1 MEEDKGCNKCGIGFP
16 RISSVSSEERI
27 REHEVI
33 HHRIRCGECDRSF
46 VSSVHLN
53 YHLTY
58 NHDVRCNICRSYCE
72 TNSAEKYALV
82 AENAGKEI
90 MEIGLAEQKEATTVI
105 EEDLKC
111 IIKKVTYSHN
121 EKLQEMAKFLDAGYS
136 GQEAQEWANL
146 LYLPF
151 PLTPEKD
158 VRYNVG
164 SWVQL
169 GLYEASVDEQITK
182 VKKITVKRCHML
194 KV

>member
-1 MEEDKGCNKCGIGFP
+1 
-16 RISSVSSEERI
+16 
-27 REHEVI
+27 
-33 HHRIRCGECDRSF
+33 
-46 VSSVHLN
+46 
-53 YHLTY
+53 
-58 NHDVRCNICRSYCE
+58 
-72 TNSAEKYALV
+72 
-82 AENAGKEI
+82 

-111 IIKKVTYSHN
+111 IIKTVTYSHD

-136 GQEAQEWANL
+136 GQEAQEWAHL

-158 VRYNVG
+158 VSYNVG

-194 KV
+194 KCDQTFFDTWSHRWEWHPDSSNHRWEWHPSLFESPKIREAANKAMVKTLP